1 MKPGLVSTYDLKG
14 GASRSAHRLHQGLR
28 EMGVDAQMFVQQ
40 KQSSDSS
47 IHAPRPN
54 IPRQFA
60 QLKPWLSELPLRR
73 YPQRLHTPF
82 STNRIPDYLDS
93 IVDRLHQASVDI
105 VNLHWISDGFF
116 PLKKLMKLKV
126 PIVWTLHDMWA
137 MTGGCHYSGECD
149 RYQKQCQYCPQLN
162 SQTRYDLSCQEF
174 QHKKNLYQQL
184 SPTIVCPSEWLK
196 NCAQSSATLR
206 NLRIEVIPY
215 GVDTEVFRPI
225 SPETARSLLGLPLN
239 TTLVLAGSVNLNDA
253 RKGFNLLKAALEQLK
268 SNQDFHLVVFGEM
281 QQDLC
286 EDFAYPIHALGNMS
300 DDLMLALAYSA
311 VDVFVAPS
319 IQDNLPNTVLE
330 AMACGTP
337 TVAFKI
343 GGMPDLIDSG
353 LTGYLA
359 EPFDISDLLYG
370 IQWVL
375 NNSEKTSSESREKS
389 ERRFKLIHQS
399 QRYKSLFENLLSF
412 G

>member
-1 MKPGLVSTYDLKG
+1 
-14 GASRSAHRLHQGLR
+14 
-28 EMGVDAQMFVQQ
+28 
-40 KQSSDSS
+40 
-47 IHAPRPN
+47 
-54 IPRQFA
+54 
-60 QLKPWLSELPLRR
+60 
-73 YPQRLHTPF
+73 
-82 STNRIPDYLDS
+82 LDG

-116 PLKKLMKLKV
+116 PLTALLKLKV

-162 SQTRYDLSCQEF
+162 SQTRYDLSRQEF

-225 SPETARSLLGLPLN
+225 AQETARSLLGLPLN
-239 TTLVLAGSVNLNDA
+239 TILILAGSVNLNDA

-268 SNQDFHLVVFGEM
+268 SSQDFHLIVFGEI

-286 EDFAYPIHALGNMS
+286 EDFVYPVHALGNMS

-375 NNSEKTSSESREKS
+375 NNAEKTSSESREKS
-389 ERRFKLIHQS
+389 ERGFKLIHQS